1 MSVNLSVEQSLMK
14 AKSHVKKGDLA
25 EAQKLY
31 ETIIQKFSN
40 NIRAQQELA
49 SIKKYKQ
56 NSVIQNPPQESVNQL
71 VNLYN
76 QGQMEA
82 VIKQAEILTAQ
93 YPGAH
98 VVWNILGA
106 SSHKMGIFDRAIEAY
121 KKVILLNPENADTFN
136 NIGVAF
142 KEQGK
147 FDEAIEAY
155 KKSLSLKPDNA
166 GVYYNLG
173 FALRDNGK
181 FNEAIQAYKK
191 SISLKPDYIDSYNNM
206 GNILQD
212 QGKFEKAIEVFIVAL
227 SLNPDYA
234 EGYFNMGSSLKGIIF
249 KKPNPCLQKIIT
261 SLLDKKT
268 YVRPND
274 ISNAAISLLKL
285 EPNLYKYLVSQNI
298 DDEGLKILEVI
309 EDLSNLPLLL
319 KLMSVCPITDI
330 ELERLLRWIRASLLS
345 EISYLSNS
353 TELLKFQSALALQ
366 CFTNE
371 YIYNH
376 SEYEDKALADLEE
389 LVKLTINN
397 NEQPKPQ
404 FILCLASYKP
414 LNHYE
419 WSNSLLVTNEIK
431 DLFTRQVIEPNKETN
446 LKKFLPLLE
455 NVTDK
460 VSSKVK
466 EQYESSPY
474 PRWVNLRLHL
484 KPVSISKVISEMKL
498 KIFDDKIKNVKMP
511 DILIAGC
518 GTGLHSIETAAKFKG
533 SNVLAVD
540 LSTSSLS
547 YAKRKTEELSI
558 KNIDYMQAD
567 ILDLGKVGK
576 QFDIVESVGVLH
588 HMADPVA
595 GWRVLTNCLKPGG
608 LMKIGLY
615 SELARQ
621 DIVKMRK
628 EISKAGL
635 GSSDIEMKSFRN
647 MLVKSDKNH
656 HRLIVKSSDFYTM
669 STLKDLLFHV
679 QEYRFTIAQI
689 QECLAD
695 LGLKFCGFESG
706 TIVADYK
713 LTNTSEDDIY
723 NLDKWHT
730 YEVKHP
736 GTFSGMYQ
744 FWCQKMT

>member
-1 MSVNLSVEQSLMK
+1 MSANLSVEQSLMK

-31 ETIIQKFSN
+31 ETILQNISN
-40 NIRAQQELA
+40 NIRTQKEIGALNNP
-49 SIKKYKQ
+49 IQ
-56 NSVIQNPPQESVNQL
+56 NNIIQNPPQEAFSEL

-82 VIKQAEILTAQ
+82 VIEQAEALTAQ
-93 YPGAH
+93 YPGAY
-98 VVWNILGA
+98 VVWNMLGA
-106 SSHKMGIFDRAIEAY
+106 SRAQTGRLDEAVEAY
-121 KKVILLNPENADTFN
+121 KKSISLKPDCADTFN

-142 KEQGK
+142 KQQGK
-147 FDEAIEAY
+147 FDEAIKSY

-206 GNILQD
+206 GNLLQD
-212 QGKFEKAIEVFIVAL
+212 QGKFEKAIEVYIIAL

-309 EDLSNLPLLL
+309 ADLSNLPLLL
-319 KLMSVCPITDI
+319 KLMSICPITDI
-330 ELERLLRWIRASLLS
+330 ELECLLRWIRASLLS
-345 EISYLSNS
+345 EISYLSNFP
-353 TELLKFQSALALQ
+353 ELLKFQTALALQ

-376 SEYEDKALADLEE
+376 SEYEDKALEDLEE

-397 NEQPKPQ
+397 NQQPKAQ

-431 DLFTRQVIEPNKETN
+431 HVFTRQVIEPNKETN
-446 LKKFLPLLE
+446 LKKFLPLLD

-460 VSSKVK
+460 VSSKVR

-484 KPVSISKVISEMKL
+484 KPVSIYNVISEMKL
-498 KIFDDKIKNVKMP
+498 KIFDNKIKNVKMP

-518 GTGLHSIETAAKFKG
+518 GTGQHSIETAAKFKE
-533 SNVLAVD
+533 SKVLAVD
-540 LSTSSLS
+540 LSTSSIS

-558 KNIDYMQAD
+558 KNIDYLQAD
-567 ILDLGKVGK
+567 ILDLGKLGK

-679 QEYRFTIAQI
+679 QEHRFTIAQI
-689 QECLAD
+689 QEFLAD
-695 LGLKFCGFESG
+695 LGLKFCGFESCS
-706 TIVADYK
+706 IVADFK
-713 LTNTSEDDIY
+713 LTNTSEDDLY

-744 FWCQKMT
+744 FWCQKLA

>member
-1 MSVNLSVEQSLMK
+1 MSAHLSVEQSLMK
-14 AKSHVKKGDLA
+14 AKSHSKKGDLA

-31 ETIIQKFSN
+31 ETILQNFSN
-40 NIRAQQELA
+40 NIRAQQGLA
-49 SIKKYKQ
+49 SLKKYNATQ
-56 NSVIQNPPQESVNQL
+56 SLPQEEVDQL

-76 QGQMEA
+76 RGHITS
-82 VIKQAEILTAQ
+82 VIKQCEVLVKQ
-93 YPGAH
+93 YAGEA

-121 KKVILLNPENADTFN
+121 KRVILLNPENADTFN

-142 KEQGK
+142 KQQGK
-147 FDEAIEAY
+147 FDEAIESY

-212 QGKFEKAIEVFIVAL
+212 QGKLDEAIEVYIIAL

-234 EGYFNMGSSLKGIIF
+234 EAYFNMGISLKGIIF

-261 SLLDKKT
+261 SLLEKKT

-309 EDLSNLPLLL
+309 ADLSNLPLLL

-330 ELERLLRWIRASLLS
+330 ELERLLRRIRASLLS
-345 EISYLSNS
+345 EISYLPNS

-376 SEYEDKALADLEE
+376 SEYEDKALEDLDE

-397 NEQPKPQ
+397 NQQPKAQ

-431 DLFTRQVIEPNKETN
+431 NVFIRQVIDPNKETN
-446 LKKFLPLLE
+446 LKKKLPLLE

-484 KPVSISKVISEMKL
+484 KPVSISKVISEIKL
-498 KIFDDKIKNVKMP
+498 KIFDNKIKNVKMP

-518 GTGLHSIETAAKFKG
+518 GTGQHSIETAAKFKG
-533 SNVLAVD
+533 SKVLAVD

-567 ILDLGKVGK
+567 ILDLDKLGK
-576 QFDIVESVGVLH
+576 QFDIIESVGVLH

-595 GWRVLTNCLKPGG
+595 GWRVLTNCLKLGG

-628 EISKAGL
+628 EISKAGF
-635 GSSDIEMKSFRN
+635 GSSDVEMKSFRN

-679 QEYRFTIAQI
+679 QEYRFTISQI

-706 TIVADYK
+706 RIVADYK
-713 LTNTSEDDIY
+713 LTNTSEDDLY

-744 FWCQKMT
+744 FWCQKLS

>member
-1 MSVNLSVEQSLMK
+1 MSANLSVEQSLMK
-14 AKSHVKKGDLA
+14 AKSYSKKGDLA

-31 ETIIQKFSN
+31 ETILQNFSN
-40 NIRAQQELA
+40 NIRAQQGLA
-49 SIKKYKQ
+49 SLKKYNATQ
-56 NSVIQNPPQESVNQL
+56 SLPQEEVDQL

-76 QGQMEA
+76 RGHITS
-82 VIKQAEILTAQ
+82 VIKQCEVLVKQ
-93 YPGAH
+93 YAGEA

-121 KKVILLNPENADTFN
+121 KRVILLNPENADTFN

-142 KEQGK
+142 KQQGK
-147 FDEAIEAY
+147 FDEAIESY

-181 FNEAIQAYKK
+181 LNEAIQAYKK

-212 QGKFEKAIEVFIVAL
+212 QGKFEKAIEVFIIAL

-274 ISNAAISLLKL
+274 IRNAAMSLLKL
-285 EPNLYKYLVSQNI
+285 EPKLYKYLVSENI
-298 DDEGLKILEVI
+298 DDEGLKILEVVKN
-309 EDLSNLPLLL
+309 LSNLPLLL

-330 ELERLLRWIRASLLS
+330 ELERLLRRIRASLLS
-345 EISYLSNS
+345 EISYLPNS

-376 SEYEDKALADLEE
+376 SEYEDKALEDLDE

-397 NEQPKPQ
+397 NQQPKAQ

-431 DLFTRQVIEPNKETN
+431 HVFTRQVIEPNKETN
-446 LKKFLPLLE
+446 LKKFIPLLE

-460 VSSKVK
+460 VSSKVQ
-466 EQYESSPY
+466 EQYELSPY

-484 KPVSISKVISEMKL
+484 KPVSISKVISEIKL
-498 KIFDDKIKNVKMP
+498 KIFDNKIKNVKMP

-518 GTGLHSIETAAKFKG
+518 GTGQHSIETAAKFKG
-533 SNVLAVD
+533 SKVLAVD

-567 ILDLGKVGK
+567 ILDLGKLGK

-621 DIVKMRK
+621 DIVEIRK
-628 EISKAGL
+628 EISKAGF
-635 GSSDIEMKSFRN
+635 GSSDVEMKSFRLN
-647 MLVKSDKNH
+647 MMNSEKNH
-656 HRLIVKSSDFYTM
+656 YKKILNSNDFY
-669 STLKDLLFHV
+669 SLSEFKDLLFHV
-679 QEYRFTIAQI
+679 QEHRFSIPQI
-689 QECLAD
+689 KECLLN
-695 LGLKFCGFESG
+695 LGLKFCGFVSG
-706 TIVADYK
+706 NLISKFK
-713 LTNTSEDDIY
+713 LTNINKEDSY
-723 NLDKWHT
+723 NLDKWHVF
-730 YEVKHP
+730 EEANPRAFV
-736 GTFSGMYQ
+736 GMYQ
-744 FWCQKMT
+744 FWCQKI

>member
-1 MSVNLSVEQSLMK
+1 MSANLSVEQSLMK
-14 AKSHVKKGDLA
+14 AKSYSKKGDLA

-31 ETIIQKFSN
+31 ETILQNFSN
-40 NIRAQQELA
+40 NIRAQQGLA
-49 SIKKYKQ
+49 SLKKYNATQ
-56 NSVIQNPPQESVNQL
+56 SLPQEEVDQL

-76 QGQMEA
+76 RGHITS
-82 VIKQAEILTAQ
+82 VIKQCEVLVKQ
-93 YPGAH
+93 YAGEA

-121 KKVILLNPENADTFN
+121 KRVILLNPENADTFN

-142 KEQGK
+142 KQQGK
-147 FDEAIEAY
+147 FDEAIESY

-212 QGKFEKAIEVFIVAL
+212 QGKFEKAIEVFIIAL

-234 EGYFNMGSSLKGIIF
+234 EGYFNIGSSLKGITF
-249 KKPNPCLQKIIT
+249 NKTNPCLQKIIT

-274 ISNAAISLLKL
+274 ISNAAMSLLKL
-285 EPNLYKYLVSQNI
+285 EPKLYKYLVSQNI
-298 DDEGLKILEVI
+298 DDEGLKILEVVKN
-309 EDLSNLPLLL
+309 LSNLPLLL
-319 KLMSVCPITDI
+319 KLMSVCPIADI
-330 ELERLLRWIRASLLS
+330 ELERLLRRIRASLLS

-376 SEYEDKALADLEE
+376 SEYEDKALEDLDE

-397 NEQPKPQ
+397 NQQPKAQ

-431 DLFTRQVIEPNKETN
+431 NIFTRQVIEPNKETN
-446 LKKFLPLLE
+446 LKKFIPLLE

-460 VSSKVK
+460 VSSKVQ
-466 EQYESSPY
+466 EQYELSPY

-498 KIFDDKIKNVKMP
+498 KIFDNKIKNVKMP
-511 DILIAGC
+511 DILVAGC
-518 GTGLHSIETAAKFKG
+518 GTGQHSIETAAKFKD
-533 SNVLAVD
+533 SKVLAVD

-567 ILDLGKVGK
+567 ILDLGKLGK

-595 GWRVLTNCLKPGG
+595 GWRILTNCLKPGG

-621 DIVKMRK
+621 DIIKLRE
-628 EISKAGL
+628 EILETGIGSK
-635 GSSDIEMKSFRN
+635 DYEMKSFRN
-647 MLVKSDKNH
+647 MLIKSDKNH
-656 HRLIVKSSDFYTM
+656 HRLILKSSDFYTM

-679 QEYRFTIAQI
+679 QEHRFTIAQI

-695 LGLKFCGFESG
+695 LGLKFCGFETD

-713 LTNTSEDDIY
+713 LTNSSEDDPY

-730 YEVKHP
+730 YEVKYP
-736 GTFSGMYQ
+736 ETFSGMYQ
-744 FWCQKMT
+744 FWCQKLA

>member
-1 MSVNLSVEQSLMK
+1 ML
-14 AKSHVKKGDLA
+14 D
-25 EAQKLY
+25 
-31 ETIIQKFSN
+31 
-40 NIRAQQELA
+40 
-49 SIKKYKQ
+49 
-56 NSVIQNPPQESVNQL
+56 
-71 VNLYN
+71 
-76 QGQMEA
+76 EA
-82 VIKQAEILTAQ
+82 V
-93 YPGAH
+93 
-98 VVWNILGA
+98 
-106 SSHKMGIFDRAIEAY
+106 EAY
-121 KKVILLNPENADTFN
+121 KTSISLKPENADTFN

-142 KEQGK
+142 KSQGK
-147 FDEAIEAY
+147 LDEAIEAY
-155 KKSLSLKPDNA
+155 KKSLSLKADNA

-181 FNEAIQAYKK
+181 FNEAIEAYKK

-212 QGKFEKAIEVFIVAL
+212 QGKLDEAIEVYIIAL

-234 EGYFNMGSSLKGIIF
+234 EAYFNMGISLKGIIF

-261 SLLDKKT
+261 SLLEKKT

-274 ISNAAISLLKL
+274 ISNAALSLLKL

-309 EDLSNLPLLL
+309 ADLSNLPLLL
-319 KLMSVCPITDI
+319 KLMSICPITDI

-353 TELLKFQSALALQ
+353 PDLLKFQSALALQ

-376 SEYEDKALADLEE
+376 SEYEDKALEDLEE

-397 NEQPKPQ
+397 NQQPKAQ

-431 DLFTRQVIEPNKETN
+431 NVFIRQVIDPNKETN
-446 LKKFLPLLE
+446 LKKKLPLLE

-484 KPVSISKVISEMKL
+484 KPVSISKVISEIKL
-498 KIFDDKIKNVKMP
+498 KIFDNKIKNVKMP

-518 GTGLHSIETAAKFKG
+518 GTGQHSIETAAKFKG
-533 SNVLAVD
+533 SKVLAVD

-567 ILDLGKVGK
+567 ILDLDKLGK
-576 QFDIVESVGVLH
+576 QFDIIESVGVLH

-595 GWRVLTNCLKPGG
+595 GWRVLTNCLKLGG

-628 EISKAGL
+628 EISKAGF

-679 QEYRFTIAQI
+679 QEYRFTISQI

-706 TIVADYK
+706 RIVADYK
-713 LTNTSEDDIY
+713 LTNTSEDDLY

-744 FWCQKMT
+744 FWVSKIVLK